1 MSEPIPSRVPVRAVV
16 FDFYGTLAE
25 APDWGPSWGEV
36 LAESGHD
43 LPDHVRDRWW
53 SDGLDGTEH
62 DEHSHSRDHY
72 VAWQRARL
80 EAMLTECG
88 VPPEDHE
95 DLMIRMQEIG
105 GNRRIAAY
113 AESAA
118 VVAELRSRGLTVAI
132 CSNWDWDLLE
142 AIAAAGLTGCA
153 DITVSSAWVG
163 ARKPHPRI
171 YDHTL
176 GLLGHDPAEVLFVG
190 DTWTCDVEGP
200 TTAGMRSVYV
210 RREHF
215 GPDHTA
221 PADHHLRP
229 DVHRVA
235 DLRPIT
241 DLLS

>member
-1 MSEPIPSRVPVRAVV
+1 MSTSDRTPPVTAVI

-36 LAESGHD
+36 LAEAGHD
-43 LPDHVRDRWW
+43 LPDDVRDRWW

-62 DEHSHSRDHY
+62 DEHSRSRDHY
-72 VAWQRARL
+72 VAWQEARL
-80 EAMLTECG
+80 RGMLDECG
-88 VPPEDHE
+88 VPTADHD
-95 DLMIRMQEIG
+95 DLMARVQEIG
-105 GNRRIAAY
+105 GNRRITAY

-118 VVAELRSRGLTVAI
+118 VVASLRERGITVAI

-142 AIAAAGLTGCA
+142 AIEAAGLTGCA

-163 ARKPHPRI
+163 ARKPHRRI

-176 GLLGHDPAEVLFVG
+176 GLLDIDPAGVLFVG

-200 TTAGMRSVYV
+200 LGAGMRPVYV

-221 PADHHLRP
+221 PADHHERP
-229 DVHRVA
+229 GVHRVA
-235 DLRPIT
+235 DLRPVAER
-241 DLLS
+241 LS